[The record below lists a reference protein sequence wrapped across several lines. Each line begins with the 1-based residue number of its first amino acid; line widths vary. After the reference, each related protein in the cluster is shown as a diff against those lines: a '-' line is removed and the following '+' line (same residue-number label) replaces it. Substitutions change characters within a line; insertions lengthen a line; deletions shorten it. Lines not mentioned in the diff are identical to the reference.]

1 MPSFYGYE
9 YLLRVRMLLYGYEYG
24 GGYGDSSPKVLRY
37 SSANTAG
44 GALFFFF
51 PARIWTATGI
61 TKVRYDIKLSTVE
74 RLLAQLIAGLPA
86 VLKPMALRAQWVQV
100 PVPEEMCFVR
110 V

>member
-1 MPSFYGYE
+1 
-9 YLLRVRMLLYGYEYG
+9 MLLYGYEYG

-44 GALFFFF
+44 GALFFFSR
-51 PARIWTATGI
+51 PDLDRYRYYY